1 MRVDAEGFGNSLV
14 NLRHPRSIV
23 GLTNDGNWIFMVID
37 GRNGLHASGATL
49 MEAAELLSSMNMAY
63 ALNLDGGGSSEL
75 WIDGKLYNSPSGGK
89 ERPVS
94 YGIGARSVR

>member
-1 MRVDAEGFGNSLV
+1 MPAIGKLIG
-14 NLRHPRSIV
+14 
-23 GLTNDGNWIFMVID
+23 GLNNWIFMVID

-75 WIDGKLYNSPSGGK
+75 WIDD
-89 ERPVS
+89 
-94 YGIGARSVR
+94 